1 MPKTNI
7 GRDFLFSDDCGF
19 IKGDENGTSHKYADG
34 SGYYH
39 GDDGSEGHI
48 YNDGSGYYHGAD
60 GSEGYLYSDG
70 SAYFHGSDGTDA
82 YKYDDGSGYYHG
94 ADGSDGYR
102 YSDGS
107 GYFTDSNGNR
117 ASYDSQNDGYLE
129 ESESSYVPDNDENA
143 DEERMSYV
151 SNNNED
157 SDVSLLGLIAL
168 CGALGL
174 ASKRSARKREEKG
187 RRRLE
192 EERLE
197 RERRALQQ
205 ERESKQN
212 KQNKRRKAFL
222 FNKKKILLEYSYSDF
237 IGEDI
242 DFVTEKLKDNGFS
255 NILIAPL
262 KDLYVGSNKSVGEVE
277 EVYINGKSQFSNGEL
292 VKYDEE
298 ILVTF
303 HTKKEFKFPYSIR
316 EMINQNYK
324 KIAQELM
331 EIGFTEVYIAP
342 LEDLMT
348 GWIKKDGTVMNVII
362 EGINSI
368 KEGMYIEYDREIVIQ
383 YHSFKM

>member
-19 IKGDENGTSHKYADG
+19 IKGDENGISQQYTDG

-39 GDDGSEGHI
+39 GNDGSEGHI
-48 YNDGSGYYHGAD
+48 FDDGSGYYRGA
-60 GSEGYLYSDG
+60 
-70 SAYFHGSDGTDA
+70 DGTDA
-82 YKYDDGSGYYHG
+82 YKYSDGSGYYHG

-117 ASYDSQNDGYLE
+117 ASYDSENDGDLD
-129 ESESSYVPDNDENA
+129 ESGASYAPDNDEDS
-143 DEERMSYV
+143 DENRASHA
-151 SNNNED
+151 SNNND
-157 SDVSLLGLIAL
+157 SDVSLLGLIVL
-168 CGALGL
+168 CGAIGL
-174 ASKRSARKREEKG
+174 AGRHSKRKKEE

-192 EERLE
+192 EEQLE
-197 RERRALQQ
+197 RERRALHQ
-205 ERESKQN
+205 ERESKRN
-212 KQNKRRKAFL
+212 KQNNRMKAFL

-242 DFVTEKLKDNGFS
+242 DFVTEKLMDNGFT

-262 KDLYVGSNKSVGEVE
+262 KDLYVGSNKNVGEVE
-277 EVYINGKSQFSNGEL
+277 EVYINGKSQFSNGEM

-303 HTKKEFKFPYSIR
+303 HTKKEFKFPYSTC
-316 EMINQNYK
+316 EMLNQNYK
-324 KIAQELM
+324 ELANELM
-331 EIGFTEVYIAP
+331 RIGFTEVYITP

-348 GWIKKDGTVMNVII
+348 GWIKKDGSVKSVIV
-362 EGINSI
+362 ENLNSI
-368 KEGMYIEYDREIVIQ
+368 KRGMEIEYDREIVIQ

>member
-48 YNDGSGYYHGAD
+48 Y
-60 GSEGYLYSDG
+60 
-70 SAYFHGSDGTDA
+70 
-82 YKYDDGSGYYHG
+82 DDGSGYYHG

-102 YSDGS
+102 YSDRS

-117 ASYDSQNDGYLE
+117 ASYDSENDEDLD
-129 ESESSYVPDNDENA
+129 ESGASYAPDNDEYS
-143 DEERMSYV
+143 DENRASYA
-151 SNNNED
+151 SNNND
-157 SDVSLLGLIAL
+157 SDVSLLGLIVL
-168 CGALGL
+168 CGAIGL
-174 ASKRSARKREEKG
+174 AGRHSTRKKEE

-205 ERESKQN
+205 ERESKRN
-212 KQNKRRKAFL
+212 KQNNRMKAFL

-242 DFVTEKLKDNGFS
+242 DFVTEKLMDNGFT

-277 EVYINGKSQFSNGEL
+277 EVYINGKSQFSNGEM

-303 HTKKEFKFPYSIR
+303 HTKKEFKFPYSTR

-324 KIAQELM
+324 KLTQELM
-331 EIGFTEVYIAP
+331 GIGFTEVYITP

-348 GWIKKDGTVMNVII
+348 GWIKKDGTVKNVII
-362 EGINSI
+362 ENINSI
-368 KEGMYIEYDREIVIQ
+368 KKGMDIEYDREIVIQ
-383 YHSFKM
+383 YHSFKI

>member
-19 IKGDENGTSHKYADG
+19 IKGDENGISQQYTDG

-39 GDDGSEGHI
+39 GNDGSEGHI
-48 YNDGSGYYHGAD
+48 FDDGSGYYHGSD
-60 GSEGYLYSDG
+60 GSEGYIYSDG
-70 SAYFHGSDGTDA
+70 SGYYRGADGTDA
-82 YKYDDGSGYYHG
+82 YKYSDGSGYYHG

-117 ASYDSQNDGYLE
+117 ASYDSENDGDLD
-129 ESESSYVPDNDENA
+129 ESGASYAPDNDEDS
-143 DEERMSYV
+143 DENRASHA
-151 SNNNED
+151 SNNND
-157 SDVSLLGLIAL
+157 SDVSLLGLIVL
-168 CGALGL
+168 CGAIGL
-174 ASKRSARKREEKG
+174 AGRHSKRKKEE

-192 EERLE
+192 EEQLE
-197 RERRALQQ
+197 RERRALHQ
-205 ERESKQN
+205 ERESKRN
-212 KQNKRRKAFL
+212 KQNNRMKAFL

-242 DFVTEKLKDNGFS
+242 DFVTEKLMDNGFT

-262 KDLYVGSNKSVGEVE
+262 KDLYVGSNKNVGEVE
-277 EVYINGKSQFSNGEL
+277 EVYINGKSQFSNGEM

-303 HTKKEFKFPYSIR
+303 HTKKEFKFPYSTC
-316 EMINQNYK
+316 EMLNQNYK
-324 KIAQELM
+324 ELANELM
-331 EIGFTEVYIAP
+331 RIGFTEVYITP

-348 GWIKKDGTVMNVII
+348 GWIKKDGSVKSVIV
-362 EGINSI
+362 ENLNSI
-368 KEGMYIEYDREIVIQ
+368 KRGMEIEYDREIVIQ

>member
-1 MPKTNI
+1 MSKTNI
-7 GRDFLFSDDCGF
+7 GRDFLFSDDYGF

-39 GDDGSEGHI
+39 GADGSEGYI
-48 YNDGSGYYHGAD
+48 YSDGSGYFHGADGTDAYKYSDGSGYYHGI
-60 GSEGYLYSDG
+60 
-70 SAYFHGSDGTDA
+70 
-82 YKYDDGSGYYHG
+82 
-94 ADGSDGYR
+94 DGSDGYR

-129 ESESSYVPDNDENA
+129 ESESSYVPDNDENS
-143 DEERMSYV
+143 DEERTSYV
-151 SNNNED
+151 PNNNEN
-157 SDVSLLGLIAL
+157 SDVSLLGMIVLF
-168 CGALGL
+168 GALGL
-174 ASKRSARKREEKG
+174 ASKHSKRKQEKKEN
-187 RRRLE
+187 RRLE

-205 ERESKQN
+205 KRESKQN
-212 KQNKRRKAFL
+212 KQNNRMKAFL

-242 DFVTEKLKDNGFS
+242 DFVTEKLMDNGFT

-262 KDLYVGSNKSVGEVE
+262 KDLYVGSSKSVGEVE
-277 EVYINGKSQFSNGEL
+277 EVYINGKSQFSNGEM

-303 HTKKEFKFPYSIR
+303 HTKKEFKFPYSTR

-324 KIAQELM
+324 KLTQELM
-331 EIGFTEVYIAP
+331 GIGFTEVYITP

-348 GWIKKDGTVMNVII
+348 GWIKKDGTVKNVII
-362 EGINSI
+362 EDINSI
-368 KEGMYIEYDREIVIQ
+368 KKGMDIEYDREIVIQ
-383 YHSFKM
+383 YHSFKI